1 MKLRHWQSECVN
13 SASAKYMKDQNHFFA
28 LATPGAGKTLMASEL
43 ASRLLKNNLVDIIVC
58 FSPSSIVSQDFTE
71 SLQLKINE
79 RFDGLM
85 GAKGRSLTYQ
95 ALSHLDASFWQ
106 LFQKYRVFVIF
117 DEIHHCAGSNIEN
130 ANAWGEK
137 IILNIQNKAKYTLAL
152 TGTPWRS
159 DTAPIVLSNYVGPN
173 SKIAC
178 DYVYGLAEAIQDG
191 VCRVPQI
198 VAVDNDNISVI
209 SDDDTQV
216 FNSFKTLIAE
226 SAVSYK
232 EIIESEEVMKYMIS
246 SARKKLSN
254 LRKVNPNAAGL
265 IVASSVEH
273 AKRIMVLMKDQFNE
287 QSDVVT
293 YRENEPTNIIQQFRQ
308 AKTKWIISVG
318 MISEGTNIPRLQ
330 ICCHLTNIKTE
341 MHFRQILGRILR
353 TTNAHNQEAIMY
365 MPAEPKLLEYASR
378 VNQDVPFESDVV
390 KFAKIKTASEFG
402 IENAS
407 TDDLC
412 FNKKAANDPTHDTKL
427 AKRQIKIDL
436 HDFAEDAEALNSD
449 EYNKKV
455 NSHFLPSS
463 YEKEIN
469 IFGRYYQEVLAL
481 GLSELV

>member
-1 MKLRHWQSECVN
+1 MKLRQWQSKCVN
-13 SASAKYMKDQNHFFA
+13 AALAKYMKGQNHFLA
-28 LATPGAGKTLMASEL
+28 LATPGAGKTVMASEL

-95 ALSHLDASFWQ
+95 ALSHLDTNFWQ

-117 DEIHHCAGSNIEN
+117 DEIHHCAGSNIDN
-130 ANAWGEK
+130 ANAWGEQ
-137 IILNIQNKAKYTLAL
+137 IILNIQNVAKFTLAL

-159 DTAPIVLSNYVGPN
+159 DTAPIVLSNYVEPN
-173 SKIAC
+173 NKIAC
-178 DYVYGLAEAIQDG
+178 DYVYGLAEAIKDA

-209 SDDDTQV
+209 GNDDTQI
-216 FNSFKTLIAE
+216 FNSFKTLLAE

-232 EIIESEEVMKYMIS
+232 EIIENEEVMQYMIS

-254 LRKVNPNAAGL
+254 IRKVNLNAAGL

-273 AKRIMVLMKDQFNE
+273 AKRISILMKDQFNE

-330 ICCHLTNIKTE
+330 VCCHLTNIKTE

-353 TTNAHNQEAIMY
+353 VTNAHNQEAIMY
-365 MPAEPKLLEYASR
+365 MPAEPKLLEYAYR
-378 VNQDVPFESDVV
+378 VNQDIPFESDVV
-390 KFAKIKTASEFG
+390 KFEKIKTTSEVG
-402 IENAS
+402 VEKVP
-407 TDDLC
+407 TDNLS
-412 FNKKAANDPTHDTKL
+412 FNKKASNDPTHDAKL

-436 HDFAEDAEALNSD
+436 DDFANVAEVLNLD
-449 EYNKKV
+449 TYNKKV
-455 NSHFLPSS
+455 DSHFLPSS
-463 YEKEIN
+463 YEKEVN
-469 IFGRYYQEVLAL
+469 IFGRFHQEALAL